1 MFRRSTMF
9 ILCIC
14 LFVLS
19 ASTCS
24 GPSGGTDNSSST
36 PAATSSLSAKASISP
51 ALSPMPTFTAPLQ
64 ITGVSISINPLSFT
78 TIPCGMTL
86 NIVFNAQITVAPGS
100 VGGQVPYSWTINHAS
115 ITGHATFSPGQAI
128 QTVQYSLNNFVV
140 QLNSVSAI
148 SGSISAGSPG
158 NTLASNTVAPTGVC
172 HLPGPFQVVSI
183 TMSVNPSSVSGVAC
197 GTTIN
202 ITYTA
207 TVNIAADSNAGTVSL
222 VWNAVFEHPGASITF
237 APMQTVGTVSLTI
250 SEKAA
255 RYINFPRPVS
265 IASTSPNALSS
276 APVVPSGQCA

>member
-9 ILCIC
+9 ILSIC
-14 LFVLS
+14 LFTLS
-19 ASTCS
+19 ASTCG
-24 GPSGGTDNSSST
+24 GPTGGTDNSSST
-36 PAATSSLSAKASISP
+36 PAATSPSTNASISP

-64 ITGVSISINPLSFT
+64 VTGVSISINPLSFT

-86 NIVFNAQITVAPGS
+86 NIVFNAQLTVAPGS
-100 VGGQVPYSWTINHAS
+100 VGGQVPYSWTINHAP
-115 ITGHATFSPGQAI
+115 ITGHATFSPGQTI
-128 QTVQYSLNNFVV
+128 QTMQYSLNNFVV
-140 QLNSVSAI
+140 QLNSASAI
-148 SGSISAGSPG
+148 SGAISAGTPG
-158 NTLASNTVAPTGVC
+158 NTVTSTTVAPTGVC

-237 APMQTVGTVSLTI
+237 APMQTVGTVSLTL

-265 IASTSPNALSS
+265 IASTSPNAVSS
-276 APVVPSGQCA
+276 APIVPSGQCA